1 MSAVRPVLTDAPTA
15 GPAARPTVPAVVP
28 TPRSPGSPRP
38 AVARWADLEGYRGL
52 AALAVVL
59 YHVFQYAE
67 AGAPGRLG
75 AHGSP
80 TWLVLHGLDA
90 FVDLFFVLSAFL
102 LTVPYARRALAGGAA
117 PSARAFV
124 VRRAARIVPLYLVA
138 VSLVWALRNPAL
150 PGDLVDLVEHLTFTQ
165 VLDDRRI
172 FATIGPAWSLAVEVH
187 FYVLLALLGA
197 GACRLTARLAHR
209 RRAAA
214 LYAGIGALV
223 AAGVTWKVV
232 AWYVLGVPETS
243 WSTWFTLPA
252 KLDVFGLGM
261 LLGVLVAQGRVRTG
275 RTSGAVLRG
284 LGSVVVAAA
293 FATRPQGAGDQV
305 WFHTVAAVGFAL
317 VLAPSVLAVPD
328 RRDRWVAALAAPV
341 PAFLGVVSYSLY
353 LWHEPL
359 LLGLAGAGLVPAQTS
374 PWAFGV
380 TLAVLVPVSVLVAW
394 VSYVL
399 VERPMGAL
407 GRLVDRDGRSRDY
420 YDGS

>member
-1 MSAVRPVLTDAPTA
+1 MSAVRPVLS
-15 GPAARPTVPAVVP
+15 GGAAVP
-28 TPRSPGSPRP
+28 TPRTPGPSASPRP
-38 AVARWADLEGYRGL
+38 AATRWADLEGYRGL

-67 AGAPGRLG
+67 AGVPGRLG
-75 AHGSP
+75 AQGSP

-102 LTVPYARRALAGGAA
+102 LTVPYARRALAGEAA

-138 VSLVWALRNPAL
+138 VSLVWALRNPVL

-165 VLDDRRI
+165 VFDDQRI
-172 FATIGPAWSLAVEVH
+172 FFTIGPAWSLAVEVH
-187 FYVLLALLGA
+187 FYALLALLGA
-197 GACRLTARLAHR
+197 GACRLTARLAR
-209 RRAAA
+209 RHRAAA
-214 LYAGIGALV
+214 LYAGIGVLV
-223 AAGVTWKVV
+223 TAGVTWKVV

-252 KLDVFGLGM
+252 KLDVFALGM
-261 LLGVLVAQGRVRTG
+261 LLGVLVAQGRARTG
-275 RTSGAVLRG
+275 RVSGPVLRG
-284 LGSVVVAAA
+284 LGLAVVAAA

-305 WFHTVAAVGFAL
+305 WFHTIAAVGFAL
-317 VLAPSVLAVPD
+317 LLAPSVLASH
-328 RRDRWVAALAAPV
+328 RDRWVAALAAPV
-341 PAFLGVVSYSLY
+341 PAFLGVVSYSVY

-374 PWAFGV
+374 AWAFPV
-380 TLAVLVPVSVLVAW
+380 TLVVLVPVSVLVGW

-399 VERPMGAL
+399 VERPIGVL
-407 GRLVDRDGRSRDY
+407 GRLVGRDGRSRDY